1 MDKKWYQR
9 PWYEWIG
16 WAVWLV
22 ISIVFLQSAIASR
35 TEVEP
40 RAALLSWIIFFVLLA
55 FAGVIWG
62 VRFARGTDAED
73 TLEAEG

>member
-1 MDKKWYQR
+1 MNTKWYIR

-22 ISIVFLQSAIASR
+22 ISIVFLQTAVASR

-55 FAGVIWG
+55 FAAVIWG
-62 VRFARGTDAED
+62 VRIARQGETED
-73 TLEAEG
+73 SQKTEA